1 MPDLQLL
8 ASVEYGGYISPVKLG
23 IFVVLFFCWIWILG
37 WVNRDTQAVGTK
49 TDFWTAV
56 ILVSGAVAAIIWM
69 VVPVFI
75 VGLLLYLIAVGATS
89 MGYVA
94 HRNAKVADHD
104 KVLTAEHIKNLF
116 SSDKKKLDSI
126 KGFLFITANNN
137 EVPIPDANTPDYFGY
152 KTACDFFTDAIWR
165 RADTIILLPA
175 AESYS
180 VTYSVDGAAL
190 KQPAIDKQ
198 QTEYL
203 FHFIKNLADLDTR
216 EKRKPQKGTFSIRQ
230 DNEVTDWQLSTAG
243 STAGE
248 QARIKHLTK
257 AGIKRL
263 SEIGLTPK
271 QYELLSKIH
280 DGQKGLFIIS
290 GPQKSGVTSTL
301 YSLMRNHDAFL
312 NSIETLER
320 QPSAALP
327 NITQHTFA
335 LSDSGATTYGKKLQT
350 VIRMGPDIVGVADC
364 LDAETAQV
372 ACTAAKNGKL
382 IYVALKADSAAQA
395 MGKWMKLV
403 GDKRAAVEPLFGI
416 INQRLL
422 RKLCENCKQGYAPN
436 KELLR
441 KFNLPPDKAKVLYR
455 PGKVQL
461 DKHGKPRPCED
472 CQEIGFVD
480 RMGVFELVIMNG
492 ELRDAVQQSNS
503 ISEISAHF
511 RSAKMVGLQQQAL
524 REAVS
529 GTIAINEIVR
539 VFSTSK
545 KPRPKRPEKK

>member
-23 IFVVLFFCWIWILG
+23 IFVVLFFCWLWLLG
-37 WVNRDTQAVGTK
+37 WVNRDAEAIGTK
-49 TDFWTAV
+49 ADFWTAV
-56 ILVSGAVAAIIWM
+56 ILGAGAVAAIIWL
-69 VVPVFI
+69 VVPLFI
-75 VGLLLYLIAVGATS
+75 VGILFYLIAVGATS
-89 MGYVA
+89 IGYVT

-104 KVLTAEHIKNLF
+104 KVMTAEHIKGLF
-116 SSDKKKLDSI
+116 SSDKKSIDSI

-137 EVPIPDANTPDYFGY
+137 EVPMPDAKTPDYFGY

-165 RADTIILLPA
+165 RTDTIILLPA
-175 AESYS
+175 AQSYS
-180 VTYSVDGAAL
+180 VTYYVDGAAL

-198 QTEYL
+198 QMEYL
-203 FHFIKNLADLDTR
+203 LHFIKNLADLDTK

-230 DNEVTDWQLSTAG
+230 DNEGTDWEVSTAG

-248 QARIKHLTK
+248 QVRIKHLAK

-263 SEIGLTPK
+263 AEINLTSE
-271 QYELLSKIH
+271 QYGLLSKIH

-301 YSLMRNHDAFL
+301 YSLLRNHDAFL

-320 QPSAALP
+320 QPSVDLP
-327 NITQHTFA
+327 NITQHSFT
-335 LSDSGATTYGKKLQT
+335 LSDTGTTSYGKKLQS
-350 VIRMGPDIVGVADC
+350 VVRMGPDIVGVADC
-364 LDAETAQV
+364 QDAETAQV
-372 ACTAAKNGKL
+372 ACAAAKSGKL
-382 IYVALKADSAAQA
+382 IYVTLKADSAAQA
-395 MGKWMKLV
+395 MGKWIKLV
-403 GDKRAAVEPLFGI
+403 GDKKAAVEPLFGI

-422 RKLCENCKQGYAPN
+422 RKLCEGCKQGYTPN

-472 CQEIGFVD
+472 CQEIGFVG
-480 RMGVFELVIMNG
+480 RMGIFELVTMN
-492 ELRDAVQQSNS
+492 EQLRNAVQQSNS
-503 ISEISAHF
+503 SSEISAHF
-511 RSAKMVGLQQQAL
+511 RNARMVGLQQQAL
-524 REAVS
+524 KEAIS
-529 GTIAINEIVR
+529 GTTAINEIVR
-539 VFSTSK
+539 VFSTSRKQRVK
-545 KPRPKRPEKK
+545 KPEQK